1 MASETFGSF
10 IARIRQGDEAAAREL
25 VERFGGVIRRE
36 VRVRLND
43 RALLRAFDSMDIAQS
58 VLVSFFARASSGDF
72 EIESPDQ
79 LVRLLIGMTRNKLA
93 FQVRREHARRRDR
106 RLNAATRVDE
116 LHLVS
121 AQPNPSEIAS
131 DRDLIDT
138 IRLRL
143 GREER
148 LLAELR
154 ADGWEWSDIADRL
167 GGSVQA
173 RRMQLARALRR
184 VAKSLHLNT
193 DADA

>member
-1 MASETFGSF
+1 MASDTFGAF
-10 IARIRQGDEAAAREL
+10 IARIRRGDEAAAREL
-25 VERFGGVIRRE
+25 VERFEGVIRRE
-36 VRVRLND
+36 VRVRLSD
-43 RALLRAFDSMDIAQS
+43 RALLRAFDSMDISQS
-58 VLVSFFARASSGDF
+58 VLISFFARASSGEF

-93 FQVRREHARRRDR
+93 FQVRREHAQRRDR
-106 RLNAATRVDE
+106 RLHAATRVDE
-116 LHLVS
+116 LDVVGTT
-121 AQPNPSEIAS
+121 PNPSEVAS
-131 DRDLIDT
+131 DRDLVDA

-143 GREER
+143 GSEER
-148 LLAELR
+148 QLADLR

-184 VAKSLHLNT
+184 VARSLHLNA